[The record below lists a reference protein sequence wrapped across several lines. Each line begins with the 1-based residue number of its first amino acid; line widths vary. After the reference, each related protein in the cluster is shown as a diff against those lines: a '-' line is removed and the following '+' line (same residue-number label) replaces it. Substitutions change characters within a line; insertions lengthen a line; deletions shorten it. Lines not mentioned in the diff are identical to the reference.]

1 MGVQLGRRRIG
12 DRGSLDDK
20 GVCEE
25 AAGNNCGICSRDTN
39 IKLCTGTEC
48 MEGSIRFLMWL
59 DQGNGPKHIEKGVE

>member
-25 AAGNNCGICSRDTN
+25 AAGNNCGVYHREDDLKTVHKRGEYGGI
-39 IKLCTGTEC
+39 
-48 MEGSIRFLMWL
+48 
-59 DQGNGPKHIEKGVE
+59 Q

>member
-39 IKLCTGTEC
+39 IKTLYRYRVYG
-48 MEGSIRFLMWL
+48 GF
-59 DQGNGPKHIEKGVE
+59 H